1 VNSSTTEAG
10 RGGQPASPL
19 LSVIVASF
27 SDATI
32 LEQCLAA
39 LAGDAGARDDI
50 EIIVVRDAQRAD
62 DVTRAVRQRC
72 RDVRFVDAPPGTTVP
87 RLRTLGIAA
96 AHGEAVAL
104 LEDDCVVR
112 NGWCD
117 AAIGV
122 TAGPHVAIA
131 GAVEPGAY
139 ARSLDW
145 AVYFCEYARFMLPL
159 PTAVSPP
166 LPGNNAAYKRSA
178 LAALPAAAGGF
189 QEVFA
194 QAEWQ
199 HAGLTTGAADTLV
212 VHNINRWPVRQLTAV
227 PFHHARAYAARR
239 FHGRPLV
246 ARASIAAMT
255 LALPALKVVRL
266 IRETADRGRLLGR
279 LIRSLPWVVVFTTS
293 WSAGEIAGL
302 LAGPGRSAA
311 EWR

>member
-1 VNSSTTEAG
+1 M
-10 RGGQPASPL
+10 
-19 LSVIVASF
+19 
-27 SDATI
+27 

-39 LAGDAGARDDI
+39 LAADAGARDDI
-50 EIIVVRDAQRAD
+50 EIIVVRDGERAD
-62 DVTRAVRQRC
+62 DAVGGGRRDAPTARPAVIPAVHGHGAPRQPVRG
-72 RDVRFVDAPPGTTVP
+72 VRFIAAPPGTTVP

-96 AHGEAVAL
+96 ARGEAVAL

-112 NGWCD
+112 DGWCD

-122 TAGPHVAIA
+122 TASPHVAIA

-159 PTAVSPP
+159 PTAGSPP

-178 LAALPAAAGGF
+178 LAALPPGPGGGF
-189 QEVFA
+189 QEVFV

-199 HAGLTTGAADTLV
+199 RAGLTTGAADTLV

-239 FHGRPLV
+239 FHGRPLT
-246 ARASIAAMT
+246 ARATIAAMT

-266 IRETADRGRLLGR
+266 IRETGNRGRLMGR
-279 LIRSLPWVVVFTTS
+279 LIRSLPWVLVFTSS